1 MGAYGLPCLADQVIQ
16 DDSVIKGSLGVGVD
30 SVNGENFGFDTIRL
44 KENNLRINFVDTS
57 SSSSFPGNDWQIVIN
72 DSSNGGSN
80 YFAIEDSD
88 GQTTPFKVMA
98 GAPTGSIHVNSSGHV
113 GFGTVSPALKLH
125 VKVGDSPA
133 LRLQQDQSSGFSA
146 QSWDVGGNETNF
158 FIRDSSNAKIP
169 FKIIPGAPHNTLVL
183 AADGRVGLGKKLP
196 TAALDV
202 VGDGVFSGNV
212 SGAAGT
218 FTGNVSGAAG
228 TFTGNVSGAAG
239 TFTGITF
246 NEDGSIVSATGAT
259 LSIGGSW
266 IDASSAELK
275 QDISDLSEAEALR
288 ALQAMRPVHF
298 AYKTDPQERKLGFI
312 AEEVPDLVATNDR
325 KGLSPMDIVGVLTRV
340 AQAQEARI
348 KRQDSE
354 LDHLISRI
362 EDLEKQLNDQ

>member
-1 MGAYGLPCLADQVIQ
+1 MLFKYAQKMGLCFLMGAYGLPCLADQVIQ
-16 DDSVIKGSLGVGVD
+16 DDSVIKGSLGVGLD
-30 SVNGENFGFDTIRL
+30 ASNGENFGYDTIRL

-125 VKVGDSPA
+125 VKVGDTPA
-133 LRLQQDQSSGFSA
+133 LRLEQDQSSGFSA
-146 QSWDVGGNETNF
+146 QTWDVGGNEANF
-158 FIRDSSNAKIP
+158 FIRDSNNAKIP
-169 FKIIPGAPHNTLVL
+169 FKINPGAPNNTLVL
-183 AADGRVGLGKKLP
+183 AADGRVGLGKNLP

-202 VGDGVFSGNV
+202 VGDGVFS
-212 SGAAGT
+212 
-218 FTGNVSGAAG
+218 
-228 TFTGNVSGAAG
+228 GNVSGAAG

>member
-1 MGAYGLPCLADQVIQ
+1 
-16 DDSVIKGSLGVGVD
+16 
-30 SVNGENFGFDTIRL
+30 
-44 KENNLRINFVDTS
+44 
-57 SSSSFPGNDWQIVIN
+57 
-72 DSSNGGSN
+72 
-80 YFAIEDSD
+80 
-88 GQTTPFKVMA
+88 
-98 GAPTGSIHVNSSGHV
+98 V

-125 VKVGDSPA
+125 VKVGDTPA
-133 LRLQQDQSSGFSA
+133 LRLEQDQSSGFSA
-146 QSWDVGGNETNF
+146 QTWDVGGNEANF
-158 FIRDSSNAKIP
+158 FIRDSNNAKIP
-169 FKIIPGAPHNTLVL
+169 FKINPGAPNNTLVL
-183 AADGRVGLGKKLP
+183 AADGRVGLGKNLP

-202 VGDGVFSGNV
+202 VGDGVFS
-212 SGAAGT
+212 
-218 FTGNVSGAAG
+218 
-228 TFTGNVSGAAG
+228 GNVSGAAG